1 MADLRS
7 DHVLGAASLG
17 SGLPLLHVV
26 EACASSGTGW
36 SPSSSCLFSSHPQD
50 VDQHHHCPCSCFYQL
65 GYPQHSS
72 SSSKPFLIFSIGS
85 NYYTLIQSVC
95 HHFSLLWVLLS
106 LNPSQESHHTTAT
119 KDEDK
124 DKDKDKK
131 EMFWERQSPPAH
143 SGWGPLLVELERSNK
158 TVLWDRLVLLPF
170 FPFQIHLNIEQIIPK
185 ELEREFGVLYKRTIW
200 MFHDMELQKVYL

>member
-1 MADLRS
+1 MHWSISTFPPAQILRKPGNQCLPWQLISSYTADLRS

-85 NYYTLIQSVC
+85 NYYTLNQSVC

-106 LNPSQESHHTTAT
+106 LNPSQGSHHTTAT
-119 KDEDK
+119 KD
-124 DKDKDKK
+124 
-131 EMFWERQSPPAH
+131 
-143 SGWGPLLVELERSNK
+143 
-158 TVLWDRLVLLPF
+158 
-170 FPFQIHLNIEQIIPK
+170 
-185 ELEREFGVLYKRTIW
+185 
-200 MFHDMELQKVYL
+200 KVKV